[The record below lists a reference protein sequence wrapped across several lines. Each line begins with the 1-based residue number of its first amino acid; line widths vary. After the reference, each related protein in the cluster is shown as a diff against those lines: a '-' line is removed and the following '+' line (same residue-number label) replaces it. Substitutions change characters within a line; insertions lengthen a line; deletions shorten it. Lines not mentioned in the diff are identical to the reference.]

1 MILRVKLSLIG
12 LISLFI
18 IVILDRLVE
27 NKWIVGIVGV
37 ALILIILFL
46 RFTWSKDN
54 SSKIER

>member
-1 MILRVKLSLIG
+1 MG

>member
-1 MILRVKLSLIG
+1 MRVKLSLIG